1 MLALRQL
8 AYLSEILCG
17 GGGSRLKTVTSLGLR
32 DQEWEAKAMSM
43 RLAMALML
51 GAALVSVGPVGAQPP
66 DQAPPPASSPAP
78 EYGLPIG
85 TEQAKSVAS
94 AALAEARKNNW
105 RMAVAIVG
113 PDGSIIYF
121 EKMDGTQNASFLLA
135 TAKARTSALFRR
147 SSKVFVDQ
155 FAAGNVAFMTFPDDA
170 RPTASEGGLPI
181 VLNGKIIGA
190 IGVSGGSGQQN
201 GVAAAVGINALK

>member
-1 MLALRQL
+1 
-8 AYLSEILCG
+8 
-17 GGGSRLKTVTSLGLR
+17 
-32 DQEWEAKAMSM
+32 MST
-43 RLAMALML
+43 MAVAWI
-51 GAALVSVGPVGAQPP
+51 GAALIAAGRARAKPGSGTHGAGRCARLWVT
-66 DQAPPPASSPAP
+66 DQHRPAKA
-78 EYGLPIG
+78 
-85 TEQAKSVAS
+85 VAA
-94 AALAEARKNNW
+94 AALDEAHKNNW
-105 RMAVAIVG
+105 RMAVAVVG

-181 VLNGKIIGA
+181 VVDGKIIGA
-190 IGVSGGSGQQN
+190 IGVSGGTGQQN
-201 GVAAAVGINALK
+201 GVAAAAGLGAVK